1 MIRSFQI
8 IGGFEVTNI
17 MRHFI
22 ASGYIMPEQ
31 ILEDLEIAKQHVLAQ
46 MNLQKKEQLRQQTPQ
61 ETKVSEKFD
70 IDAFLDA
77 INREK
82 NQGQ

>member
-8 IGGFEVTNI
+8 IGGFEVTNV

-22 ASGYIMPEQ
+22 ASGYAIPEQ
-31 ILEDLEIAKQHVLAQ
+31 ILEDLEIAKQHVLQQ
-46 MNLQKKEQLRQQTPQ
+46 MNLQKKEQTRQQEEP
-61 ETKVSEKFD
+61 TKVSEKFD